1 LIERKAK
8 LRVVRDGVVI
18 HTGEL
23 ASLKRFKDDVKEV
36 AKGYECG
43 LQVERFNDIEV
54 GDYLEIFKTEEVKR
68 KL

>member
-1 LIERKAK
+1 
-8 LRVVRDGVVI
+8 
-18 HTGEL
+18 
-23 ASLKRFKDDVKEV
+23 
-36 AKGYECG
+36 

>member
-1 LIERKAK
+1 
-8 LRVVRDGVVI
+8 
-18 HTGEL
+18 
-23 ASLKRFKDDVKEV
+23 LKRFKDDVKEV

-43 LQVERFNDIEV
+43 LQVERFNDIME